1 MASDGSLNVLADSIK
16 ENEEQMLR
24 NIDALADSMK
34 EDALADEV
42 GPGSNEDAPP
52 DGCSN
57 CKSRRRQAR
66 AILREIDRLK
76 ERLEASKKEQAAMIN
91 ADDIEEARMRDDDAV
106 ESFDQ
111 WLVEFTSESRKAVG
125 GR

>member
-1 MASDGSLNVLADSIK
+1 
-16 ENEEQMLR
+16 
-24 NIDALADSMK
+24 MK

-42 GPGSNEDAPP
+42 GPGSNEDARP

-76 ERLEASKKEQAAMIN
+76 ERLEASKKEQAAMTN

-106 ESFDQ
+106 KSFDQ